1 MVGLSGGGFDNQGHL
16 VVGLNFT
23 VVVDLNPIQLQSAVN
38 FQGDGV
44 ANPLDFAT
52 VVNLAWH
59 IDGNGSGLKEY
70 SEKVLEFLSDA
81 CYTTLTGM
89 TTYQ

>member
-1 MVGLSGGGFDNQGHL
+1 
-16 VVGLNFT
+16 
-23 VVVDLNPIQLQSAVN
+23 VN

-44 ANPLDFAT
+44 ENPLDFAT
-52 VVNLAWH
+52 VVSLAYH

-81 CYTTLTGM
+81 CYTNLNWYDHLPVIDPITL
-89 TTYQ
+89 